1 MKRYGTPTPYIY
13 DLKSIK
19 KVPVA
24 MFVGK
29 QDEISHPLDV
39 KWAWDQITSKAEDGY
54 QEFEDCDHFSF
65 AFGKDTSPYMK
76 KTIEIIQKYNK

>member
-1 MKRYGTPTPYIY
+1 MKRYGTQTPYIY

-39 KWAWDQITSKAEDGY
+39 KWAWD
-54 QEFEDCDHFSF
+54 
-65 AFGKDTSPYMK
+65 
-76 KTIEIIQKYNK
+76 